1 MEIDRKRY
9 FKLSIP
15 DRQTK
20 LVKAA
25 TMLADVCQHFAYS
38 SAFHIAGRREAVDEG
53 YLRHLADELH
63 TAASE
68 LISDA
73 LALREVTA
81 SESAPHNDGSTRKAK
96 QEPQGCAPK
105 ASQLQDPNR
114 R

>member
-15 DRQTK
+15 YRHAT
-20 LVKAA
+20 LVNAA
-25 TMLADVCQHFAYS
+25 KELADVCQHFAYS
-38 SAFHIAGRREAVDEG
+38 STFHIAGRREAVDEG
-53 YLRHLADELH
+53 YLRHLVDELH

-73 LALREVTA
+73 LALREIN
-81 SESAPHNDGSTRKAK
+81 SETERRNDGSARRAK

-105 ASQLQDPNR
+105 ASQPQDPNR
-114 R
+114 